1 LAWSEVHLVNK
12 GLLRACEECGANL
25 TMLTDN
31 VWPVPLPVA
40 DLIRKILETFL
51 K

>member
-1 LAWSEVHLVNK
+1 LVNK

-31 VWPVPLPVA
+31 VWPVPLPIA